1 MADFYAVTDF
11 ENLRFTTV
19 DGAVKNY
26 LDEVDPADR
35 WEVLHV
41 RAYRRMEPPLDDLVA
56 AELIMEVVDKW
67 EEELGDP
74 DSEGDYVLQDADMRA
89 LIPLALSL
97 LQQIASR
104 YRPWACEESPSEH
117 VEVDLELWLREHD
130 YAPKTVRAT

>member
-19 DGAVKNY
+19 DEAVKNY
-26 LDEVDPADR
+26 LDEVEPADR

-41 RAYRRMEPPLDDLVA
+41 RAYRRMQPPLDDLVA

-67 EEELGDP
+67 EEELGNP
-74 DSEGDYVLQDADMRA
+74 DNEGEYMLLDADLRA

-104 YRPWACEESPSEH
+104 YRPWACEEIPSEH
-117 VEVDLELWLREHD
+117 VEVDLTQWLREHD